1 MDRIGL
7 VGVGYIGTEFLDR
20 LLPDRE
26 VTVYDTDDGR
36 VERAVDRGATAA
48 DSPAAVAEETDAVVM
63 AVPGTPEVEAT
74 MEGENGLA
82 GSLSRDQLLVDA
94 TTTHPDTSLA
104 CEELCAEAGAKFVE
118 APITGAAPR
127 EGYQMMIGG
136 TGENYAAATALLDV
150 LSDAHVRVG
159 PVPDGTILKIGL
171 QMRYAGRR
179 ALDAEI
185 VEFARDNG
193 VDPTLFAEFF
203 GMDVPENYF
212 TGDFTRDVEGLG
224 GRAIWDKDI
233 GYARSV
239 AHEEGT
245 ALPMNA
251 VVHEAFRA
259 TRRLADDDEKDA
271 SALIRYWMAL
281 NGAEDRY
288 E

>member
-1 MDRIGL
+1 MERIGL
-7 VGVGYIGTEFLDR
+7 VGVGYIGAEFLDR

-26 VTVYDTDDGR
+26 VTVFDVDDR
-36 VERAVDRGATAA
+36 QVDRAVDRGATAA
-48 DSPAAVAEETDAVVM
+48 DSPSAVAREADAVVM
-63 AVPGTPEVEAT
+63 AVPGSPEVEAT
-74 MEGENGLA
+74 MEGENGLL
-82 GSLSRDQLLVDA
+82 GSLSDGQLVVDA
-94 TTTHPDTSLA
+94 TTTHPDTSRA
-104 CEELCAEAGAKFVE
+104 CEELCAEVGARFLE
-118 APITGAAPR
+118 APITGGAPR
-127 EGYQMMIGG
+127 DGYQMMVGG
-136 TGENYAAATALLDV
+136 SEEHYAAATELLDV

-159 PVPDGTILKIGL
+159 SVPDGTILKLGL
-171 QMRYAGRR
+171 QMRYAGRD

-185 VEFARDNG
+185 VEFVRDNG
-193 VDPTLFAEFF
+193 VDPTLFREFF
-203 GMDVPENYF
+203 GMDFRENYF
-212 TGDFTRDVEGLG
+212 TGEFTQDVEGLG
-224 GRAIWDKDI
+224 GRAIWDKDV

-259 TRRLADDDEKDA
+259 TRRLADADEKDA